1 MNTSAQNRKKK
12 AALLAIASNTFLVV
26 GKFVVGL
33 ITGSTAVVS
42 EAVHSS
48 TDLIASVVAFLSV
61 RVSDTPAD
69 EDHPFGHGKIES
81 ISSLL
86 EAILIFAAA
95 LYIIRE
101 SILKLME
108 SNPTAPRVEE
118 AVFIMGI
125 SAATN
130 FFLSRYLQKVGKETD
145 SQALQADGAHLRTD
159 VLTSVGVLAGL
170 ILTRV
175 TGAAWLDPA
184 AALAVALLIL
194 HAGYELTHQSLAPL
208 LDARLPQAEE
218 ERIRSVLDSDDR
230 VLGYH
235 KLRTRKSGSQ
245 RHVDVHVQIDDDST
259 LVEAHDCT
267 EELEDQIRQV
277 LPGIL
282 INIHIE
288 PYRAECAHQLEAH
301 GLSSEEVNMKR
312 PKAK

>member
-1 MNTSAQNRKKK
+1 MAASAQTRKKK
-12 AALLAIASNTFLVV
+12 AALLAIASNTFLVI

-48 TDLIASVVAFLSV
+48 TDLMASIFAFLSV
-61 RVSDTPAD
+61 QVSDTPAD
-69 EDHPFGHGKIES
+69 DDHPFGHGKIES
-81 ISSLL
+81 ISSLF
-86 EAILIFAAA
+86 EAALIFVAAI
-95 LYIIRE
+95 YIIRE
-101 SILKLME
+101 SIMKLME
-108 SNPTAPRVEE
+108 KNPAVPRVEE
-118 AVFIMGI
+118 AVLIMGI
-125 SAATN
+125 SACAN
-130 FFLSRYLQKVGKETD
+130 FFLSGHLKKVGRETD
-145 SQALQADGAHLRTD
+145 SQALQADGAHLGTD
-159 VLTSVGVLAGL
+159 VFTSVGVLVGL
-170 ILTRV
+170 VLTRI
-175 TGAAWLDPA
+175 TGAAWLDPV

-208 LDARLPQAEE
+208 LDARLPDAEE
-218 ERIRSVLDSDDR
+218 ERIRSVLDVDDR

-267 EELEDQIRQV
+267 EEIEDQIRLV

-288 PYRAECAHQLEAH
+288 PYRAELAHQQEVH
-301 GLSSEEVNMKR
+301 GLGMEEVNLKR
-312 PKAK
+312 KPP